1 MKEQWKTIYINGEP
15 TQYEVSNFGRVKSL
29 KCNREKIL
37 KQSPNST
44 NGGYVIIH
52 LYHKSKLHAKTCHR
66 LVAEFF
72 LDNFDE
78 SLQVNHKD
86 FNPQNNIQ
94 TNLEM
99 VTHQENQNH
108 KKLASRKS
116 NLKKGYSLT
125 EEQVRDIRKK
135 ELKLREYA
143 DKYNIKLR
151 LAINV
156 AYYQTYKWVK

>member
-29 KCNREKIL
+29 CYNREKIL

-44 NGGYVIIH
+44 NGGYLTISLH
-52 LYHKSKLHAKTCHR
+52 HKSKPYTKTCHR
-66 LVAEFF
+66 LVAKYF

-78 SLQVNHKD
+78 SMEVNHKD
-86 FNPQNNIQ
+86 FNLKNNIV

-99 VTHQENQNH
+99 VTGQENRKH
-108 KKLASRKS
+108 KKLANRKS
-116 NLKKGYSLT
+116 NLKKGRKLT

-135 ELKLREYA
+135 ELTIREYA
-143 DKYNIKLR
+143 KKYNYNRTTIYDIISCKIYR
-151 LAINV
+151 
-156 AYYQTYKWVK
+156 WVK